1 MRCDPE
7 NVHAIIYGL
16 IRGISISIIKG
27 PTAMETKEFEKLK
40 KLLTPIFVRTGAVKA
55 VLFGSLAA
63 GKETR
68 RSDLDV
74 MIVKETDKRFFD
86 RFEEFSEIFDL
97 VKDRDVDLLIYT
109 PRELESISHRSFIK
123 KILVEGR

>member
-1 MRCDPE
+1 
-7 NVHAIIYGL
+7 
-16 IRGISISIIKG
+16 
-27 PTAMETKEFEKLK
+27 METKEFEKLK
-40 KLLTPIFVRTGAVKA
+40 KLLTPILVRTGAVKA

-123 KILVEGR
+123 KILVEGREIIRKF

>member
-1 MRCDPE
+1 M
-7 NVHAIIYGL
+7 
-16 IRGISISIIKG
+16 
-27 PTAMETKEFEKLK
+27 
-40 KLLTPIFVRTGAVKA
+40 
-55 VLFGSLAA
+55 LFGSLAA

-123 KILVEGR
+123 KILVEGRTLYEH